1 MFLLLLLHVC
11 HLFVSVFFFFF
22 FLSFIYA
29 LSLFLFVHFSFP
41 VSFMFSSYLCFH
53 PSNLFASH
61 YLSLSVS
68 CYIHFRSLRRLK
80 MWRKSSSYLRE
91 KKKNWRWN
99 CWGVQRPPLRSK
111 TNIDWTFFETFTV
124 PNNRPR
130 MYDVLSRRFVLPKLG
145 TFNIYLRH
153 FESFFTHVSKCVPRI
168 PSPPQNIKFYNLG
181 IQSCQNICSPLI
193 KTLHICYWPWH
204 LGYFGYS
211 IWKKHNSLKIFNL
224 DSM

>member
-1 MFLLLLLHVC
+1 MLYLCFC
-11 HLFVSVFFFFF
+11 LFIF
-22 FLSFIYA
+22 
-29 LSLFLFVHFSFP
+29 LFLFHSCSHPICVFILPTCLLHIIFLFLFP
-41 VSFMFSSYLCFH
+41 ATSTSV
-53 PSNLFASH
+53 LFGGSRCEESPH
-61 YLSLSVS
+61 
-68 CYIHFRSLRRLK
+68 HTWEK
-80 MWRKSSSYLRE
+80 